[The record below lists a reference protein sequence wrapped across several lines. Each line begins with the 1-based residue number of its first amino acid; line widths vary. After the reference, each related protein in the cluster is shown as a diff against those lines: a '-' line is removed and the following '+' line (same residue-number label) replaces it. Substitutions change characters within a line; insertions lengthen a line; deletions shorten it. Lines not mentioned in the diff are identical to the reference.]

1 MYPDQV
7 PIKMSSIKHRGNT
20 VEKYLLHFSRN
31 KKNKNGKSNFLLS
44 SYFIY
49 KYYCRM
55 YKNSYSRLDGLKLQP
70 DFKNNQV
77 KNNTTRNF
85 KMWDQNRWKILP
97 SALLLIP
104 RITRYFHVR
113 ATKSKK
119 MELQVP

>member
-1 MYPDQV
+1 
-7 PIKMSSIKHRGNT
+7 
-20 VEKYLLHFSRN
+20 
-31 KKNKNGKSNFLLS
+31 
-44 SYFIY
+44 
-49 KYYCRM
+49 M

-104 RITRYFHVR
+104 IIMPYFQVR
-113 ATKSKK
+113 ETKSKK
-119 MELQVP
+119 RELQVP